1 MMLTTIALP
10 SRKLRVG
17 PPDQQGIVLLEAL
30 IGLLI
35 FAVGILGLIGLQA
48 ASVKQAAAAEYRST
62 AALQANDLISRMW
75 VSDRTA
81 DALKAQYAS
90 PDAAGYSA
98 WASQWQSALPGAD
111 IAANA
116 PTVTFTMV
124 DGGGLPDLAT
134 KSSQVT
140 VVVYWQ
146 APGEKDRHNY
156 TVVAQLK

>member
-1 MMLTTIALP
+1 M
-10 SRKLRVG
+10 
-17 PPDQQGIVLLEAL
+17 LLEAL

-48 ASVKQAAAAEYRST
+48 ASVKQATAAEYRST

-81 DALKAQYAS
+81 ANLETQYAS
-90 PDAAGYSA
+90 PDGPGYTA
-98 WASQWQSALPGAD
+98 WASQWKSALPGAD
-111 IAANA
+111 VEANA
-116 PTVTFTMV
+116 PTVTFKLL

-140 VVVYWQ
+140 VVVYWK
-146 APGEKDRHNY
+146 APGDTEQHQY